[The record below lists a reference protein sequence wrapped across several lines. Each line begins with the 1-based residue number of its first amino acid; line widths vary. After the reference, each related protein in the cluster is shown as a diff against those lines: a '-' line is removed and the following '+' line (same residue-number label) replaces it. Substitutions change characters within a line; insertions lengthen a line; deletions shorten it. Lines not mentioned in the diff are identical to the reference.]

1 MPNLTLPRVTRPR
14 PVPAILSLLALIL
27 PAVVVAVAAL
37 TRRGWMPIVLWAG
50 AGVTLIFAL
59 VLQRFVAGRA
69 LASPL
74 SGLPAAVAVLAIWLG
89 RPDPHDPAAFF
100 ALGGLLLLAVTL
112 FAGYALGAT
121 GAPALRHA
129 RAMAKRLAS
138 RVRWPDDL
146 DACRHVPEVK
156 ELRDAL
162 RHEAAPAMSLL
173 VDQPPAVRIAALAAL
188 EYRRSWRRG
197 QPDLVLE
204 IAKGDDQAEIRAA
217 ALLALGSVNQRLIVE
232 EMAECLRDPAAI
244 VRQAAADAL
253 LWDCERRWIWV
264 RHAVHEALAD
274 PRFER
279 DGPIALS
286 VGRFTEQAVSDLAA
300 WATEAGPLGLR
311 ATQTLAH
318 HYNDRIAESN
328 DPKLLAELR
337 DHVAS
342 PRASAML
349 RIELATL
356 LRRFGSFTP
365 GLLETL
371 LDPANPSP
379 LRLFAVEALLQ
390 RGVDDRS
397 IEVLRQVAKQ
407 PNRELAMQAAVI
419 VQKYLHVDLGLAIG
433 QPPPALHTR
442 QAAEVTRR
450 VIQWSESVPARP
462 RSSSLVPRK
471 SSLAAK
477 KPSAPGLPDSVL
489 SLPPSVTGMPPAAE
503 EPKFIPLEWD

>member
-1 MPNLTLPRVTRPR
+1 
-14 PVPAILSLLALIL
+14 
-27 PAVVVAVAAL
+27 
-37 TRRGWMPIVLWAG
+37 VL
-50 AGVTLIFAL
+50 AL

-74 SGLPAAVAVLAIWLG
+74 SGLPAAVAGVVVWLG
-89 RPDPHDPAAFF
+89 RPDPNDPAAFF
-100 ALGGLLLLAVTL
+100 AMGGLLLVAVGF
-112 FAGYALGAT
+112 FAAYALGAS
-121 GAPALRHA
+121 GAPELRRA
-129 RAMAKRLAS
+129 RKLAKRLAS
-138 RVRWPDDL
+138 RTRWPEDL
-146 DACRHVPEVK
+146 DACRHVAEVK

-162 RHEAAPAMSLL
+162 RHEAAPAMTLL
-173 VDQPPAVRIAALAAL
+173 TDQPPSVRIAALASL

-204 IAKGDDQAEIRAA
+204 IAKSDPQAEIRAA

-232 EMAECLRDPAAI
+232 EMAESLRDPASI

-253 LWDCERRWIWV
+253 LWDCDRRWIWV

-274 PRFER
+274 PSFER

-300 WATEAGPLGLR
+300 WATESGPLGLR

-318 HYNDRIAESN
+318 HYSDRITESN
-328 DPKLLAELR
+328 DPKLLGELR

-390 RGVDDRS
+390 RSVDERS

-407 PNRELAMQAAVI
+407 PNRELAMQAAII

-450 VIQWSESVPARP
+450 VIQWAESIPARP
-462 RSSSLVPRK
+462 RASSMIPAKSSLV
-471 SSLAAK
+471 AK
-477 KPSAPGLPDSVL
+477 KPPTGLKDSVL